1 MALRE
6 RIGSAA
12 VDELLDAARQ
22 VVRDRFLVV
31 PVAVYAGNE
40 AVARSRV
47 RDESDWST
55 VALAL
60 ATDSAI
66 LTSDP
71 DFLGSG
77 VPTWTYETLAAEVD
91 RNRESG

>member
-1 MALRE
+1 
-6 RIGSAA
+6 
-12 VDELLDAARQ
+12 VDELLAAAND
-22 VVRDRFLVV
+22 VVQKRFVVV
-31 PVAVYAGNE
+31 PAAVYSGHE
-40 AVARSRV
+40 AIARSRV
-47 RDESDWST
+47 RDASDWST

-77 VPTWTYETLAAEVD
+77 VVTWTYETLAAELE
-91 RNRESG
+91 RAGEPEPG